1 MGWLQEILTKLI
13 KLMGFED
20 FSVSYDSDRSR
31 FMIFI
36 NNLDSEELIWRLI
49 NDLNHLARVLTKKQ
63 NQPPVFID
71 INNYRE
77 KREGLIVELA
87 RATARKVAA
96 TKTEMPLPFMNA
108 YERRL
113 IHTELS
119 SRPDVK
125 TESIGE
131 GGERRIIIKPIE

>member
-1 MGWLQEILTKLI
+1 MDWLQEILTKLI

-20 FSVSYDSDRSR
+20 FSVSYDSNRSR

-87 RATARKVAA
+87 RATARKVVA

-131 GGERRIIIKPIE
+131 GKERRIVIKPIE

>member
-1 MGWLQEILTKLI
+1 MDQLQEILTNLI

-20 FSVSYDSDRSR
+20 FSINYDSGRNR
-31 FMIFI
+31 FLIFI
-36 NNLDSEELIWRLI
+36 NNLDSEELIHKLI
-49 NDLNHLARVLTKKQ
+49 DGLNHLAKALARKQ

-77 KREGLIVELA
+77 KRENLILELA
-87 RATARKVAA
+87 RATARKVAV
-96 TKTEMPLPFMNA
+96 TKIEIELPAMNA

-113 IHTELS
+113 IHLELS

-131 GGERRIIIKPIE
+131 GKERRVVIKPIE

>member
-1 MGWLQEILTKLI
+1 MDWLQEILIKLI

-87 RATARKVAA
+87 RATARKVVA

-131 GGERRIIIKPIE
+131 GEERRLIIKPI

>member
-1 MGWLQEILTKLI
+1 MDWLQEILTKLI

-20 FSVSYDSDRSR
+20 FSINYDPDRSR

-36 NNLDSEELIWRLI
+36 NNLDSEELTWRLI
-49 NDLNHLARVLTKKQ
+49 NDLNHLAKTLTKKQ
-63 NQPPVFID
+63 NQQSVFID

-77 KREGLIVELA
+77 KREGLIIELA
-87 RATARKVAA
+87 RATARKVVA
-96 TKTEMPLPFMNA
+96 TKTELTLPFMNA

-113 IHTELS
+113 IHLELS

-131 GGERRIIIKPIE
+131 GKERKLIIKPID